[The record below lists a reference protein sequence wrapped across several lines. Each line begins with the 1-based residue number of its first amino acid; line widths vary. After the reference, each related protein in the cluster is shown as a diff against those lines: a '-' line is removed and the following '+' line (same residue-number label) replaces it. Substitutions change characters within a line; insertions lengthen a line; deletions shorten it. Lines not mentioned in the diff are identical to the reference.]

1 MSDDAISKSKASDRY
16 RYYVLGLLTLTYLFS
31 YMDRKILSILIGDIS
46 KDFAE
51 RGIIIDDFEK
61 GLLLGPAFGIFYA
74 TLGLP
79 IAKWA
84 DRANRKNIVAGAISL
99 WSAATAACAA
109 ATGFW
114 SLFMARLMVG
124 VGEAG
129 GTAPSHSILSDYF
142 RKTEISRAIAVFSLG
157 TTFGSALALMGGS
170 YIADLTNWRIT
181 FIAAAVPGLVIG
193 LLIFLTVREPKR
205 GAFEV
210 SYTEKQRLPFL
221 STVKELLK
229 IKPFVGTVIAHALA
243 VMFLY
248 ILSSWTFPMFER
260 NNPDMTKTQ
269 IGFIYGPAL
278 LAGGLPGMLLGGY
291 LSDALSKRDAQWMG
305 WVPAFG
311 CFLAVP
317 IFLIAIFSDTA
328 VSMAIWMGIGT
339 FLYSIA
345 HAPSLGVVQAVVSP
359 DKRATG
365 AAFAFFLANLFGL
378 IIGPPLAG
386 AISDAFGSSYGDL
399 SLNYSLAVLSTTLAL
414 AGFGFLWTARQ
425 LRGFQIV
432 EGGAHAH

>member
-1 MSDDAISKSKASDRY
+1 MSDDAISKSKVSDRY

-74 TLGLP
+74 TLGIP

-84 DRANRKNIVAGAISL
+84 DKANRKNIVAGAISL

-114 SLFMARLMVG
+114 SLFISRLMVG

-205 GAFEV
+205 GAFEA
-210 SYTEKQRLPFL
+210 SYKEKEPLPFIPTL
-221 STVKELLK
+221 KELLK
-229 IKPFVGTVIAHALA
+229 NKPFVGTVVSHALA

-248 ILSSWTFPMFER
+248 ILGSWAFPMFER

-278 LAGGLPGMLLGGY
+278 LLGGLPGMLAGGY
-291 LSDALSKRDAQWMG
+291 LSDILSKRDAQWMG
-305 WVPAFG
+305 WIPALG

-317 IFLIAIFSDTA
+317 IFLVAIFSETA
-328 VSMAIWMGIGT
+328 ISMAIWMGVGT
-339 FLYSIA
+339 FVYSIA

-365 AAFAFFLANLFGL
+365 AAFAFFLSNLFGL

-425 LRGFQIV
+425 LRGFQV
-432 EGGAHAH
+432 TEGGGHAH